1 MRVEDESQNPRI
13 LSLIR
18 LMSALKQSRSP
29 IETLNAIRRGFGEA
43 YGSLASMMIWT
54 RDLREDEF
62 RLIQLRREGEYAVGG
77 NDPWL
82 MDEFPLYRGGLVPR
96 IISTPGPHIVNEVD
110 WSGDPHFAGALEGY
124 SSVIAI
130 PFDGQRLPMSWTFL
144 LKRTPPNFTT
154 TELEQSVLRTVL
166 VGALLESQSLAQEL
180 ASANERIDRD
190 VRQVADLQRL
200 LLPDPLPKIPG
211 LEIAISYEPSGRA
224 GGDLYDFFPLD
235 DDGAGNPRR
244 WCVFVGDAS
253 GHGSAAAV
261 VMAIVQTILH
271 AHPADVAG
279 PADLLA
285 HANEQLCR
293 KKIGGFVTAFL
304 GIYDVETRRLVY
316 VSAGHLPPVMK
327 SADGKISRLDAVG
340 SVPLGIDAGESFKS
354 ATVELRSGDSLL
366 LYTDGITEARGA
378 DHTMFEMERLES
390 EFRDRNDRPDELIA
404 HLRQQVTAH
413 QRGQKPVDDQ
423 TMVALRV
430 V

>member
-13 LSLIR
+13 LSLTR
-18 LMSALKQSRSP
+18 LMAALKQSRSP
-29 IETLNAIRRGFGEA
+29 IETLTAIRQGFGEV

-54 RDLREDEF
+54 RDLRKDEF
-62 RLIQLRREGEYAVGG
+62 RLIQLRKEGEYSAGG

-82 MDEFPLYRGGLVPR
+82 MDEFPLYRGGVVPM
-96 IISTPGPHIVNEVD
+96 IISTPGPHIVNDVD
-110 WSGDPHFAGALEGY
+110 WSVDPHFAGALEGY
-124 SSVIAI
+124 NSVIAI

-154 TELEQSVLRTVL
+154 VELEQSVLRTVL

-180 ASANERIDRD
+180 AKANQRIDRD
-190 VRQVADLQRL
+190 IRQVADLQRL

-211 LEIAISYEPSGRA
+211 LEVAISYEPSGLA

-235 DDGAGNPRR
+235 DDVDGKPRR

-271 AHPADVAG
+271 AHPPDVAG
-279 PADLLA
+279 PGDLLA
-285 HANEQLCR
+285 DANEQLCR

-304 GIYDVETRRLVY
+304 GIYDVQTRRLVY
-316 VSAGHLPPVMK
+316 VSAGHLPPLMK
-327 SADGKISRLDAVG
+327 SGDGKITRLDAVG
-340 SVPLGIDAGESFKS
+340 SVPLGIDPDESFKT
-354 ATVELRSGDSLL
+354 ATVQLRPGDSLL
-366 LYTDGITEARGA
+366 LYTDGITESRGA
-378 DHTMFEMERLES
+378 DHAMFELERLES
-390 EFRDRNDRPDELIA
+390 EFQDRSDRPEELIA
-404 HLRQQVTAH
+404 HLLRLVTAH

-423 TMVALRV
+423 TMVAMRV